1 MNYNKE
7 NLKGFVMRQNTF
19 KSNIQVWVKGTA
31 GTIKAGVCS
40 RGLKKKHT
48 KKNHEEHLIIW
59 TLCIFQ
65 EIKPPMLLFPG

>member
-7 NLKGFVMRQNTF
+7 NLKGFVIRQITF

-40 RGLKKKHT
+40 RGLKKK
-48 KKNHEEHLIIW
+48 KNEEHLIIQ

-65 EIKPPMLLFPG
+65 EIKPPVLLFPGKGQ